1 MKSSRMKHFLHTIL
15 SISLGIDISNVGK
28 SPKKKQTV
36 MITYKIFACL
46 LLDSCLLVVVL
57 YKVVLYIFNL
67 VRLE

>member
-28 SPKKKQTV
+28 SPKKKKTV
-36 MITYKIFACL
+36 MITYKIFA
-46 LLDSCLLVVVL
+46 CLLVVVL